1 MRLKFKF
8 GDRGFTIMEL
18 LVVIAIMM
26 ILLAVAVPMY
36 NRSIERAKEARLH
49 QDLSTLNRLIQQY
62 TLDKKKAPQTLDD
75 LVQKGYLNG
84 LPADITGKTDTWQTE
99 PEDPQNAADPN
110 EPGIASVHSG
120 SDQISSEG
128 TAYSS
133 WKN

>member
-49 QDLSTLNRLIQQY
+49 QDLFTLNRLIQQY
-62 TLDKKKAPQTLDD
+62 TLDKKKAPQALDD
-75 LVQKGYLNG
+75 LVQAGYLKA

-110 EPGIASVHSG
+110 QPGIASVHSG
-120 SDQISSEG
+120 
-128 TAYSS
+128 
-133 WKN
+133 